1 MVDNAIR
8 FGDEVAEAMRTGGP
22 VVALESTII
31 AHGLP
36 SPRNVE
42 VAAQIEQT
50 VRDHGAVPAT
60 IGMVGGTVV
69 VGLDEAQV
77 RHLGTADGVAKLS
90 VRDLVVAA
98 AKGAD
103 GATTVASTAALAA
116 RAGIRVFATGG
127 LGGVHRG
134 ASESYDE
141 SADLTSLSRTEILVV
156 CAGVKSILDVGA
168 TLERLETL
176 GVTVIGYGSRRF
188 AGFYLTDS
196 GFDLDWDLD
205 SPAELAATLHLRDSL
220 GLGPGAIVVS
230 NPLPFDVQL
239 DPDLHDR
246 VLADGLDGSGPR
258 GDHRQEC
265 DAVPVGPLPR
275 GNPRGKPRGQHRGH
289 PPQRRPGR
297 RNRRGPR
304 VRTTGLNGPTSM
316 TGVRIPVG
324 RVLVVGDIVT
334 DILAVHS
341 EPLAVDSDTPASIS
355 LTGGGSAAN
364 TAAWL
369 AATGAAVDLLARRG
383 GGRRRRRPPGR
394 ARRGGGRL
402 WTDPPHRG
410 RPDRQRDR
418 AGTGAESDHAHR
430 AGCQP

>member
-8 FGDEVAEAMRTGGP
+8 VGDEVARALDSGSA

-36 SPRNVE
+36 SPRNVD

-60 IGMVGGTVV
+60 IGMIGGTVV
-69 VGLDEAQV
+69 VGLNEAQV

-90 VRDLVVAA
+90 VRDLAA
-98 AKGAD
+98 AATKGSD

-116 RAGIRVFATGG
+116 RAGIKVFATGG

-134 ASESYDE
+134 ASDSYDE
-141 SADLTSLSRTEILVV
+141 SADLTALSRTPILVV

-196 GFDLDWDLD
+196 GFDLEWDLD
-205 SPAELAATLHLRDSL
+205 SAEEIAAAMRHRDSL
-220 GLGPGAIVVS
+220 GLAPGAIVVS

-246 VLADGLDGSGPR
+246 VLEEGLDGLGR
-258 GDHRQEC
+258 KGIT
-265 DAVPVGPLPR
+265 
-275 GNPRGKPRGQHRGH
+275 GKDVTPYLLAHFHEATHGASLEVNIEVIL
-289 PPQRRPGR
+289 
-297 RNRRGPR
+297 RN
-304 VRTTGLNGPTSM
+304 
-316 TGVRIPVG
+316 
-324 RVLVVGDIVT
+324 
-334 DILAVHS
+334 
-341 EPLAVDSDTPASIS
+341 
-355 LTGGGSAAN
+355 AA
-364 TAAWL
+364 L
-369 AATGAAVDLLARRG
+369 AAEIAAAYTT
-383 GGRRRRRPPGR
+383 
-394 ARRGGGRL
+394 A
-402 WTDPPHRG
+402 
-410 RPDRQRDR
+410 
-418 AGTGAESDHAHR
+418 
-430 AGCQP
+430 